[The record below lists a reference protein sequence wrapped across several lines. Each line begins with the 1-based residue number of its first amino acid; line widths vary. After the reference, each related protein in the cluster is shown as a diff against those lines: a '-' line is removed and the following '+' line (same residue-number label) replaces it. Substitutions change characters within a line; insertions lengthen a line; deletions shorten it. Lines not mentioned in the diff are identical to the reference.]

1 MQAMADVKTEA
12 QANGQAFLLSALL
25 HVGLVLFLLLA
36 TLSCTTWARVVGSLG
51 LPEGWNPVTCSKP
64 LSLAGPV
71 IEATLMGPAGAPLP
85 PPAKVTVEKPT
96 VPPPTAKPE
105 VPQEKP
111 KVEPVKTLPP
121 PPKQPDI
128 KDQEKVVAEA
138 QEKAEQAKREQQE
151 REKQRMSELEAKQ
164 EQAKID
170 EIFKKLDAARQQSQK
185 ADKQAKLDQQKLA
198 QLKDL
203 KNAKAPPSEAP
214 PADQARS
221 GNAGTDTDLAAQYAA
236 AIQSMVTQA
245 WLRPDNIPAGLV
257 CPIDI
262 VQIPGGQV
270 ISAKVESN
278 CPFDDA
284 ARRSVENAVMRAQPL
299 PYKGFEKV
307 FQREVTLNFKVEN

>member
-1 MQAMADVKTEA
+1 MAEVRTA
-12 QANGQAFLLSALL
+12 APGNGTAFLFSALL

-51 LPEGWNPVTCSKP
+51 LPDGWNPVTCSKP

-85 PPAKVTVEKPT
+85 PPAKVAIEKPT

-105 VPQEKP
+105 VPLEKP

-128 KDQEKVVAEA
+128 KDQEKVVAAA
-138 QEKAEQAKREQQE
+138 QEKAEQAQHEQQE

-170 EIFKKLDAARQQSQK
+170 EIFKKLDAAKQQSRK
-185 ADKQAKLDQQKLA
+185 ADKQARLEQQKLA

-203 KNAKAPPSEAP
+203 NNATATPSEAP

-221 GNAGTDTDLAAQYAA
+221 GNAGTDTDLQAQYFA
-236 AIQSMVTQA
+236 AIQSAVTQA
-245 WLRPDNIPAGLV
+245 WLRPDNIPPGSA
-257 CPIDI
+257 CDIHI

-270 ISAKVESN
+270 LSVKIDPS
-278 CPFDDA
+278 CPFDEA
-284 ARRSVENAVMRAQPL
+284 GRKSVENAVLRAQPL

-307 FQREVTLNFKVEN
+307 FQREIPFTFRVEN